1 MDRRTFMNS
10 AAASLAALGRR
21 SRPRWWVC
29 PPQSEKLVVVF
40 VQGGWDI
47 TRVFADGFDHSGV
60 DMEPDAERDTAGGID
75 FIAHSARPSVSSFM
89 AANHARTLVLN
100 GVMVRSIAHEIC
112 TTIALTGD
120 TSGLMP
126 DWPAIAGS
134 SMADTFTLPHLV
146 LGGPNFAGDLG
157 TAVARSGSAGQLEGL
172 LSGDILA
179 QADGGVH
186 LVPKP
191 APGIIDRYLARTFGG
206 PSADGIREGLDH
218 GSASAPTRP
227 SVERLSSKTIVTS
240 WTLPPRPISG
250 ARLPWASMRSHSDS
264 AASPWGTPAGASMG
278 GTPTPKTTT
287 NRLPSGRTCSAD

>member
-10 AAASLAALGRR
+10 AAASLAALGLPITPALA
-21 SRPRWWVC
+21 SLPT
-29 PPQSEKLVVVF
+29 SERKLVVVF

-47 TRVFADGFDHSGV
+47 TVSSPMGSTTVGG
-60 DMEPDAERDTAGGID
+60 EIDAERDTAGGID

-146 LGGPNFAGDLG
+146 LGGPNPRGRPG
-157 TAVARSGSAGQLEGL
+157 HCGRAVRLCGQL
-172 LSGDILA
+172 
-179 QADGGVH
+179 
-186 LVPKP
+186 
-191 APGIIDRYLARTFGG
+191 
-206 PSADGIREGLDH
+206 
-218 GSASAPTRP
+218 
-227 SVERLSSKTIVTS
+227 
-240 WTLPPRPISG
+240 
-250 ARLPWASMRSHSDS
+250 
-264 AASPWGTPAGASMG
+264 
-278 GTPTPKTTT
+278 
-287 NRLPSGRTCSAD
+287 GRTPQR